1 MNFLVPLYLAG
12 ALAVVIPI
20 YLHLRRRPP
29 KDSVEFSSLMFLE
42 PTKHQPIKRKSQL
55 ENIPLLLLRCLALL
69 LLAAMFAKPFL
80 PGGDASTR
88 KGKLRTVVLLDT
100 SASMQREGLWEQ
112 ATEKIDKLIAEIEA
126 DGSFALLTVDQAPR
140 LITAFDDWESAA
152 VGQRSDIARSA
163 LDSLKP
169 GWQGSD
175 LGSGLIA
182 AAELLADAGTDDESP
197 RPARIVIVSDLQ
209 SGAALDA
216 VAEASWP
223 PNLEVEL
230 QAIESE
236 LGSNVTI
243 TAAPTTNPNQPAVR
257 VRNDPTSEENQFT
270 LKAGDQ
276 TIAAVV
282 PPGESRVFHL
292 EKPVAEATVS
302 GDDCGFDNRLF
313 LAPREPTPVKLL
325 FLGDHKP
332 NDSNGP
338 EYYFRQAF
346 GISEVLLPTFDN
358 TMADDPT
365 LLGIARTLGDEEI
378 RDVRK
383 FLESGRD
390 AVLILTSVEM
400 RKTLAALTDTPEPT
414 LSEYDRRYSLLEQID
429 FEHPSLGAFR
439 DPRWR
444 DFTDINFWRHR
455 KFTSPLPESANV
467 IARFDTGSP
476 AWIEYPT
483 LGGSVLVMTSS
494 WHPKDS
500 QLALSTKFLP
510 LLFSIFADHGPQVTK
525 PRQFFVGSPLPL
537 DESETTITLPDGET
551 EERAAEDLFRPATPG
566 LYRASNGRR
575 TRSFAVNLRPSES
588 ELTPLE
594 TGSLAALGVPIDK
607 PAASEDD
614 DGEHKRA
621 LRDREAEADQNLW
634 RWAVL
639 ILLTMLVVESFL
651 ASRNTKAA
659 VQTEGVAT

>member
-12 ALAVVIPI
+12 ALAVAIPI

-69 LLAAMFAKPFL
+69 LLAAMFSKPFL
-80 PGGDASTR
+80 PGGEADTR

-100 SASMQREGLWEQ
+100 SASMQREGLWEE
-112 ATEKIDKLIAEIEA
+112 ATERVEEVLEEIQA
-126 DGSFALLTVDQAPR
+126 DGSFALLTVDRAPR
-140 LITAFDDWESAA
+140 LVTAFEDWDGA
-152 VGQRSDIARSA
+152 VVNQRGEIARSA
-163 LDSLKP
+163 LEEIEP

-175 LGSGLIA
+175 LGTGLIA
-182 AAELLADAGTDDESP
+182 AAELLADAGTNDEAP
-197 RPARIVIVSDLQ
+197 RPARIVVVSDLQ
-209 SGAALDA
+209 SGAALEA

-230 QAIESE
+230 KSIETDF
-236 LGSNVTI
+236 GSNVTI
-243 TAAPTTNPNQPAVR
+243 VAAPTTNPNQPAIR
-257 VRNDPTSEENQFT
+257 VRNDPTSEGSRFT

-292 EKPVAEATVS
+292 EKPVPEATVT
-302 GDDCGFDNRLF
+302 GDDFSFDNRLF
-313 LAPREPTPVKLL
+313 LAPREPAPVKLL
-325 FLGDHKP
+325 FLGDHKA

-338 EYYFRQAF
+338 EYYFRRAF
-346 GISEVLLPTFDN
+346 GVSQVLIPTFVK
-358 TMADDPT
+358 TLADEPA
-365 LLGIARTLGDEEI
+365 LLGIARNLKDDEI

-390 AVLILTSVEM
+390 AVLILASIEM
-400 RKTLAALTDTPEPT
+400 RKTLAALTDTPEAT

-429 FEHPSLGAFR
+429 FEHPSLRAFR

-444 DFTDINFWRHR
+444 DFTDINFWRYR
-455 KFTSPLPESANV
+455 KFTSPLPESAKV
-467 IARFDTGSP
+467 IARFDSGSP

-483 LGGSVLVMTSS
+483 AGGSLLVMTSS

-500 QLALSTKFLP
+500 QLSLSTKFLP
-510 LLFSIFADHGPQVTK
+510 LLFSIFAEHGPQVTK
-525 PRQFFVGSPLPL
+525 PKQFFVGSPLPL
-537 DESETTITLPDGET
+537 EESETTITLPDGDT
-551 EERAAEDLFRPATPG
+551 EERTAEQSFRPVAPG
-566 LYRASNGRR
+566 LYRASNGQR

-588 ELTPLE
+588 ELAPLE
-594 TGSLAALGVPIDK
+594 TSSLAALGVPIDK
-607 PAASEDD
+607 PSSAEEMSGDN
-614 DGEHKRA
+614 KRA

-659 VQTEGVAT
+659 IQPEGVAT